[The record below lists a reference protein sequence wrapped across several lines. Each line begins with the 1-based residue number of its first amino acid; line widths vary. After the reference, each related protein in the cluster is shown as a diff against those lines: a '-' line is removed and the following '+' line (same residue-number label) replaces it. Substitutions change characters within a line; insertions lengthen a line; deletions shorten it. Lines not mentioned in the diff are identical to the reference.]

1 MLVFVVLTEHFKVH
15 TNLATAIDVV
25 VVVALRV
32 LVDWKGIVTP
42 TAAAITPGLL
52 ERIDER
58 AVEPGEDED
67 QR

>member
-1 MLVFVVLTEHFKVH
+1 MH